1 MELPSETVAEK
12 ERALSAYEI
21 ERNKPM
27 PTYNHGKIQA
37 RIGHLMLN
45 DYEDRYEPICE
56 PTLAIPA
63 QPRVP
68 DLGFF
73 PVRPRDWFDREI
85 KISEAPLGIVEIVS
99 PSQSEQEM
107 VAKLKVYFDF
117 GVKSAWLVVPVFRTI
132 YVFTDHRKYATFTL
146 EDGLLKDQI
155 LGVEL
160 SMQAIFK

>member
-1 MELPSETVAEK
+1 MMELQTGVVAER
-12 ERALSAYEI
+12 ELSDYEI

-27 PTYNHGKIQA
+27 PTYNHGKLQT

-45 DYEDRYEPICE
+45 KYEDRYEPISE
-56 PTLAIPA
+56 PTLATPER
-63 QPRVP
+63 PRTP

-73 PVRPRDWFDREI
+73 LVRPSDWFDSEA
-85 KISEAPLGIVEIVS
+85 KISEPPLGIVEIVS

-107 VAKLKVYFDF
+107 VKKLKTYFDF
-117 GVKSAWLVVPVFRTI
+117 GVKSAWLVVPVFKTI
-132 YVFTDHRKYATFTL
+132 YVFTEYRNYNTFTL
-146 EDGLLKDQI
+146 EDGTLKDQT